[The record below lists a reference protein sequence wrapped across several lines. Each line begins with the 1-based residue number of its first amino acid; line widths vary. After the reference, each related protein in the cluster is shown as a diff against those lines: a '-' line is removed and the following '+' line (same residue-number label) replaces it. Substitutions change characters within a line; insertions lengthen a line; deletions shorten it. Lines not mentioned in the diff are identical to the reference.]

1 MKKAEVVNGQ
11 REEIRIPAY
20 GRKKLLGYADSFR
33 DLARTFTYKTEKEK
47 DEENDRQNQ
56 ILKSRLVENRE
67 ILAGHLNEI
76 ADMMKTLAEE
86 KYQAYPLREK
96 EMKRIVRECR
106 EGGIF
111 IRNIYYTEDPVEGT
125 KLAVTMKGDEKSILT
140 VEEAGDF
147 LSVLLEKQFLPEQ
160 NGLFFL
166 SGEYETVLFEE
177 AASYDILTGVAKA
190 TRENETVS
198 GDTCAV
204 IERGNGGRILALSDG
219 MGSGEKALADSE
231 RVIDLLEKFMEAG
244 FSKER
249 AVEMIN
255 GVLLAREEEG
265 NMSTLDICDINLYTA
280 QCELMKIG
288 SSYTYIKR
296 GQQVEQLEADTL
308 PLGIFHKYE
317 LDCPKRQLQDGDYI
331 IMISDGILDGVD
343 DDALLREV
351 IAGTEIRNP
360 QEMANYLLQFVLHK
374 TGGRVYDDMSIL
386 VAGIWKS

>member
-244 FSKER
+244 FPRK
-249 AVEMIN
+249 
-255 GVLLAREEEG
+255 
-265 NMSTLDICDINLYTA
+265 
-280 QCELMKIG
+280 
-288 SSYTYIKR
+288 
-296 GQQVEQLEADTL
+296 GQ
-308 PLGIFHKYE
+308 
-317 LDCPKRQLQDGDYI
+317 
-331 IMISDGILDGVD
+331 
-343 DDALLREV
+343 
-351 IAGTEIRNP
+351 
-360 QEMANYLLQFVLHK
+360 
-374 TGGRVYDDMSIL
+374 
-386 VAGIWKS
+386 WK

>member
-1 MKKAEVVNGQ
+1 M
-11 REEIRIPAY
+11 
-20 GRKKLLGYADSFR
+20 
-33 DLARTFTYKTEKEK
+33 
-47 DEENDRQNQ
+47 
-56 ILKSRLVENRE
+56 
-67 ILAGHLNEI
+67 
-76 ADMMKTLAEE
+76 
-86 KYQAYPLREK
+86 
-96 EMKRIVRECR
+96 
-106 EGGIF
+106 
-111 IRNIYYTEDPVEGT
+111 EGT
-125 KLAVTMKGDEKSILT
+125 KLAVTMKGEERSILT

-317 LDCPKRQLQDGDYI
+317 LDCPKRQLRMGT
-331 IMISDGILDGVD
+331 ISL
-343 DDALLREV
+343 
-351 IAGTEIRNP
+351 
-360 QEMANYLLQFVLHK
+360 
-374 TGGRVYDDMSIL
+374 
-386 VAGIWKS
+386 